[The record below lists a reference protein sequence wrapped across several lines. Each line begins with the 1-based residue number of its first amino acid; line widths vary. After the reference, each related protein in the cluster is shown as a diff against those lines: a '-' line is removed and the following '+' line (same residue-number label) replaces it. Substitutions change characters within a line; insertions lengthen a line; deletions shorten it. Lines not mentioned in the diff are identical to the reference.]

1 MGLVDIASL
10 AKWPALV
17 VGGLLLLWLIY
28 QMIKNSGKREA
39 RQEVAN
45 EIQGETIED
54 AERRIRIEN
63 ETKKRSPEEVARDIG
78 ADGTGE
84 LR

>member
-1 MGLVDIASL
+1 MGLIDIASL
-10 AKWPALV
+10 AKWPALIA
-17 VGGLLLLWLIY
+17 GGLLLLWIVY
-28 QMIKNSGKREA
+28 RVIKNSGKREA

-45 EIQGETIED
+45 EIQGKTIDD
-54 AERRIRIEN
+54 AERRIAIEN

-78 ADGTGE
+78 TDGTGE